1 MFFVPLHL
9 LSNIEITK
17 HFNYKPSFN
26 AVFSKGKLSRVKGR
40 ACVINVDD
48 KQSKGTHR
56 ISLFI
61 DRNTGEYFDSFGIEY
76 ILQEVLTKI
85 KDKSITLKIFR
96 KQDDDSVT
104 CGIYCTALIEY
115 IVSGKTY
122 YTNLC

>member
-17 HFNYKPSFN
+17 YFNYKPSFN
-26 AVFSKGKLSRVKGR
+26 AVFSKGKLCRVKDR

-56 ISLFI
+56 TSLFI
-61 DRNTGEYFDSFGIEY
+61 DRNMGEYFDSFGIEY

-85 KDKSITLKIFR
+85 KSIPLKIFR

-115 IVSGKTY
+115 IVSGKIY

>member
-1 MFFVPLHL
+1 MF
-9 LSNIEITK
+9 S
-17 HFNYKPSFN
+17 
-26 AVFSKGKLSRVKGR
+26 VFSKGKLSRVKDR

-56 ISLFI
+56 TSLFI

-85 KDKSITLKIFR
+85 KSIPLKIFR

-115 IVSGKTY
+115 IVSGKIY

>member
-1 MFFVPLHL
+1 MFFVLLHL

-17 HFNYKPSFN
+17 YFNYKPSFN
-26 AVFSKGKLSRVKGR
+26 AVFSKGTSSRVKDR
-40 ACVINVDD
+40 ACVINVDG

-56 ISLFI
+56 LSLCI

-76 ILQEVLTKI
+76 ILQEELTKI
-85 KDKSITLKIFR
+85 KDKSITLKTFR

>member
-17 HFNYKPSFN
+17 YFNYKPSFN
-26 AVFSKGKLSRVKGR
+26 AVFSKGTSSRVKDR

-56 ISLFI
+56 TSLFI

-85 KDKSITLKIFR
+85 KSIPLKIFR

-115 IVSGKTY
+115 IVSGKIY